1 MRVSSWVD
9 DRHVFGVNPEA
20 ITHPICSNIS
30 DAANKC
36 MTLFVVKQSRCSKY
50 GERNL
55 PLKQRRHI
63 ASVSVP
69 ILTRRSIWLGSC
81 SSRFFP
87 IRFDTCPLPKG
98 ACILPHR
105 AATSHSECKRPSHNS
120 RFQMAGNL
128 LAPPLLLPPLSHQ
141 PTVERSI
148 QLSPQ
153 AAKSHSDCKRPSLY
167 WRFQMAR
174 ILFAPPL

>member
-1 MRVSSWVD
+1 MRVPSWVD

-30 DAANKC
+30 DAANKFI
-36 MTLFVVKQSRCSKY
+36 TLFVVKKSRCSKY

-98 ACILPHR
+98 ACNLPHR
-105 AATSHSECKRPSHNS
+105 AATSHSECKRPSHYS

-128 LAPPLLLPPLSHQ
+128 FVPPLLLPPLSHQ

-174 ILFAPPL
+174 ILFVPPL